1 MNIWDLKEMP
11 HNTLCERNL
20 IWCLFLDNDLF
31 YELVVT
37 PEQLYHP
44 EHKKI
49 LAKMKKLRS
58 SSMTIDYATM
68 ISDDIDNN
76 ELSDCMLSVM
86 STSGFQTYQKQIQEC
101 DVYRKLIRLS
111 SEVITQSYDQKDIIN
126 ILNLLRNQIDYCA
139 WEEQPISF
147 IESVQSVIDSL
158 WTAQNKIC
166 NYGYK
171 ELDKMTNGI
180 KEWQLIIVWARPKV
194 GKTSMMLWLLD
205 NIARQ
210 WIYVWAYT
218 LEMKQYEMAT
228 RYVSEVSWVSTQ
240 WLQLVKDD
248 NNKKMISDKTFS
260 CIWCLENIYIRDNLV
275 FADAIM
281 NDIIRQ
287 VKKLW
292 TKIIFI
298 DYLWLIKSNEKRWWN
313 KAYEIQDITM
323 ALKSLAKD
331 LNIWIVLFC
340 QINRWAEKENRRPI
354 PSDLRDSGSIEQDAD
369 VVILLHRDLKD
380 DINYMW
386 IDWMREMTI
395 DLALQR
401 NWPSDSFEVWYHWP
415 TMTIVWE

>member
-1 MNIWDLKEMP
+1 M
-11 HNTLCERNL
+11 
-20 IWCLFLDNDLF
+20 
-31 YELVVT
+31 
-37 PEQLYHP
+37 
-44 EHKKI
+44 
-49 LAKMKKLRS
+49 
-58 SSMTIDYATM
+58 
-68 ISDDIDNN
+68 
-76 ELSDCMLSVM
+76 
-86 STSGFQTYQKQIQEC
+86 
-101 DVYRKLIRLS
+101 
-111 SEVITQSYDQKDIIN
+111 
-126 ILNLLRNQIDYCA
+126 
-139 WEEQPISF
+139 
-147 IESVQSVIDSL
+147 
-158 WTAQNKIC
+158 
-166 NYGYK
+166 
-171 ELDKMTNGI
+171 
-180 KEWQLIIVWARPKV
+180 
-194 GKTSMMLWLLD
+194 
-205 NIARQ
+205 
-210 WIYVWAYT
+210 
-218 LEMKQYEMAT
+218 
-228 RYVSEVSWVSTQ
+228 
-240 WLQLVKDD
+240 KDD